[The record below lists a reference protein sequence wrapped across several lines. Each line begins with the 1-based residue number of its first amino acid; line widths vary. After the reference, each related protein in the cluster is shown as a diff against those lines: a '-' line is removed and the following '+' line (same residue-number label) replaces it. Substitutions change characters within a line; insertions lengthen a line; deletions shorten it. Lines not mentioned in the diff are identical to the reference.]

1 MTRRHHSRKHHA
13 HGHKHKSMR
22 KHKRSMS
29 RHGHG
34 HKHKRSMSRRGHGHG
49 HKHKRSMSRH
59 GHGHKHKSMRKH
71 RHKSRKMGRGHA
83 HPPGDSPDTRPSEM
97 HRNENMDFPDST
109 ALETWRGY
117 NRNNYSQ
124 AQWDEHVSAIVDAIE
139 NGELDQ
145 DSTTHAEGTAAYRE
159 MSGR

>member
-22 KHKRSMS
+22 
-29 RHGHG
+29 
-34 HKHKRSMSRRGHGHG
+34 
-49 HKHKRSMSRH
+49 KHKRSMSRH

>member
-1 MTRRHHSRKHHA
+1 MPGHMTRGHHSRKHHA

-22 KHKRSMS
+22 KH
-29 RHGHG
+29 GHG
-34 HKHKRSMSRRGHGHG
+34 HKHKSMR
-49 HKHKRSMSRH
+49 RH

-71 RHKSRKMGRGHA
+71 KRSMGRHRHKTRKMGRGHA

-97 HRNENMDFPDST
+97 RRNENMTFPDST

-124 AQWDEHVSAIVDAIE
+124 AQWDQHVSAIVDAIE

-145 DSTTHAEGTAAYRE
+145 DSTTMAEGTAAYRE
-159 MSGR
+159 MTGR